1 MASVTFGRYTFRE
14 TYVHHLDARNKIF
27 LMILFMV
34 GIFFQFHLWSTAL
47 IMSGLYFAILIFLM
61 LISRVNFFSLFKS
74 LSGMWLFIII
84 LMAIYIFI
92 PNTNY
97 YLPVAF
103 NIGSL
108 GVRWDAFCQSGYI
121 ILRLILMISLTMILT
136 STTKPMDMT
145 YAFEWYMT
153 PLKVI
158 RFPAHEIAMTLS
170 IALRFI
176 PTLLDETERIMKA
189 QASRGVDFNHGGLF
203 KRFGAVIALIIPLF
217 VSALERSEE
226 LANAMIVRG
235 YDPRAKRTRYR
246 LLRFSWRDL
255 IAFIFIGALF
265 AGIIVLFVIDK
276 KDNPLDLVHIFGKL
290 FGQDIRGFD
299 YESYWNMFIQ
309 GH

>member
-1 MASVTFGRYTFRE
+1 MASMTFGRYTFKE
-14 TYVHHLDARNKIF
+14 TYIHHLDARNKIF

-34 GIFFQFHLWSTAL
+34 GIFFQFHMWSTAL
-47 IMSGLYFAILIFLM
+47 ILSGIYLLILITLM
-61 LISRVNFFSLFKS
+61 IISRVSFISLFKS
-74 LSGMWLFIII
+74 LAGMWILILF

-92 PNTNY
+92 PNTDTYHND
-97 YLPVAF
+97 LGIAF
-103 NIGSL
+103 SIGSL
-108 GVRWDAFCQSGYI
+108 DVKWNAFCQSGYI
-121 ILRLILMISLTMILT
+121 ILRLILMIALTMVLT

-153 PLKVI
+153 PLKPI

-189 QASRGVDFNHGGLF
+189 QASRGVDFNRGGLF

-246 LLRFSWRDL
+246 LLSFSWRDI
-255 IAFIFIGALF
+255 IAFLFIGGVF
-265 AGIIVLFVIDK
+265 ACIIFMFIIDT
-276 KDNPLDLVHIFGKL
+276 KDNPLDILKIVF
-290 FGQDIRGFD
+290 
-299 YESYWNMFIQ
+299 NIQ
-309 GH
+309 GF

>member
-1 MASVTFGRYTFRE
+1 MASMTFGRYSFRN

-27 LMILFMV
+27 LMVLLMV
-34 GIFFQFHLWSTAL
+34 GIFFQFNLWSTSL
-47 IMSGLYFAILIFLM
+47 ILSGIYIILLIILM
-61 LISRVNFFSLFKS
+61 IISRVNFFSLFKS

-92 PNTNY
+92 PNNNY

-103 NIGSL
+103 SIGKL
-108 GVRWDAFCQSGYI
+108 DVQWDAFCQSAYI
-121 ILRLILMISLTMILT
+121 VMRLILMISLTMVLT

-145 YAFEWYMT
+145 YAFEWYMS
-153 PLKVI
+153 PLKPLH
-158 RFPAHEIAMTLS
+158 FPAHEIAMTLS

-189 QASRGVDFNHGGLF
+189 QSSRGVDFNHGGLF

-217 VSALERSEE
+217 VSALSRSEE

-246 LLRFSWRDL
+246 LLRFSWRDI
-255 IAFIFIGALF
+255 IAFLLAGGVF
-265 AGIIVLFVIDK
+265 AGIIYLFVIDHS
-276 KDNPLDLVHIFGKL
+276 NNGPLDLIRIIASWFGIDM
-290 FGQDIRGFD
+290 FGF
-299 YESYWNMFIQ
+299 
-309 GH
+309 

>member
-1 MASVTFGRYTFRE
+1 MASMTFGRYTFRE

-34 GIFFQFHLWSTAL
+34 GIFFQFHMWSTAL
-47 IMSGLYFAILIFLM
+47 LLSGLYFVILIAVMIFA
-61 LISRVNFFSLFKS
+61 RVNFFSLFRS
-74 LSGMWLFIII
+74 LSGMWMFIII

-92 PNTNY
+92 PNNNY

-103 NIGSL
+103 KIGSL
-108 GVRWDAFCQSGYI
+108 EVQWDAFCQTAYI
-121 ILRLILMISLTMILT
+121 ILRLILMIALTMVLT

-145 YAFEWYMT
+145 YAFEWYMS
-153 PLKVI
+153 PLKLI
-158 RFPAHEIAMTLS
+158 KPLRFLAHEIAMTLS

-246 LLRFSWRDL
+246 LLIFTWRDA
-255 IAFIFIGALF
+255 IAFILITGLF
-265 AGIIVLFVIDK
+265 AGIIILFVLDTK
-276 KDNPLDLVHIFGKL
+276 ENPLDLINIIFHVK
-290 FGQDIRGFD
+290 GF
-299 YESYWNMFIQ
+299 
-309 GH
+309 

>member
-1 MASVTFGRYTFRE
+1 MASMTFGRYTFRN
-14 TYVHHLDARNKIF
+14 TFVHNLDARNKIF

-34 GIFFQFHLWSTAL
+34 GIFFQFNMWSTAL
-47 IMSGLYFAILIFLM
+47 IMSGIYFIVLIVLM
-61 LISRVNFFSLFKS
+61 IISEVNFFSLFKS
-74 LSGMWLFIII
+74 LSGMWMFIIF

-97 YLPVAF
+97 YLPTAF

-108 GVRWDAFCQSGYI
+108 EVKWDAFCQSGYI

-153 PLKVI
+153 PLKVVK
-158 RFPAHEIAMTLS
+158 FPAHEIGMTLS

-246 LLRFSWRDL
+246 LLRFTLRDL
-255 IAFIFIGALF
+255 IAFIFIGGLF
-265 AGIIVLFVIDK
+265 GLIIFLFVIDTK
-276 KDNPLDLVHIFGKL
+276 ESPLDLIRL
-290 FGQDIRGFD
+290 FGELFHIEGLKGF
-299 YESYWNMFIQ
+299 
-309 GH
+309 

>member
-1 MASVTFGRYTFRE
+1 MASMTFGCYTFRE

-34 GIFFQFHLWSTAL
+34 GIFFQFHMWSTSL
-47 IMSGLYFAILIFLM
+47 ILSGIYFVIL
-61 LISRVNFFSLFKS
+61 LIIIIVSRVSFLSLFKS
-74 LSGMWLFIII
+74 LGGMWMFIII

-92 PNTNY
+92 PNNNY

-103 NIGSL
+103 NVGSL
-108 GVRWDAFCQSGYI
+108 EVQWDAFCQTGYI
-121 ILRLILMISLTMILT
+121 ILRLILMISLTMVLT

-153 PLKVI
+153 PLKVV

-189 QASRGVDFNHGGLF
+189 QASRGVDFNRGGLF

-235 YDPRAKRTRYR
+235 YDPRAKRSRYR
-246 LLRFSWRDL
+246 KLTFSWRDI
-255 IAFIFIGALF
+255 IAFLFIGGVF
-265 AGIIVLFVIDK
+265 AGIIFLFVLDRRGA
-276 KDNPLDLVHIFGKL
+276 PLDLVNAIARYIFNAPDL
-290 FGQDIRGFD
+290 VGF
-299 YESYWNMFIQ
+299 
-309 GH
+309 